1 MSYKIVAQYYKDIS
15 FEIPDAK
22 TALLLEKDI
31 KNYRFV
37 CDINSEK
44 VKENIIEVGVNLKL
58 SPIEKSTDKIIY
70 VSVNLA
76 SLITIEAKV
85 AKEELEKIILIEIPT
100 RIYPN
105 LRSMVV
111 LLFEKSGYKKISIHE
126 KIDFLK
132 LYEQKKNQKWFFFN
146 SLFKKLV
153 WLAISLGEGLT
164 TIFEYLLFLIFSSFE
179 KKSELLESWKIKV
192 GSFSPIRL
200 I

>member
-44 VKENIIEVGVNLKL
+44 LKENIIEISVNLKL
-58 SPIEKSTDKIIY
+58 SPIDKSAEKIIY

-76 SLITIEAKV
+76 SLISIDAKV
-85 AKEELEKIILIEIPT
+85 AKKELEKIILIEVPT
-100 RIYPN
+100 KIYPG
-105 LRSMVV
+105 LRNMVIF
-111 LLFEKSGYKKISIHE
+111 LFEKSGFKKINIHE

-132 LYEQKKNQKWFFFN
+132 LYEQKKNQK
-146 SLFKKLV
+146 
-153 WLAISLGEGLT
+153 
-164 TIFEYLLFLIFSSFE
+164 
-179 KKSELLESWKIKV
+179 
-192 GSFSPIRL
+192 
-200 I
+200 

>member
-44 VKENIIEVGVNLKL
+44 VKENIIEVSVNLKL
-58 SPIEKSTDKIIY
+58 SPIDKSAEKTIY

-111 LLFEKSGYKKISIHE
+111 ILFEKSGYKKINIHE

-132 LYEQKKNQKWFFFN
+132 LYEQKKTQK
-146 SLFKKLV
+146 
-153 WLAISLGEGLT
+153 
-164 TIFEYLLFLIFSSFE
+164 
-179 KKSELLESWKIKV
+179 
-192 GSFSPIRL
+192 
-200 I
+200 

>member
-44 VKENIIEVGVNLKL
+44 VKENIIEVSVNLKL
-58 SPIEKSTDKIIY
+58 SPVEKSTDKIIY

-76 SLITIEAKV
+76 SLISIDAKV
-85 AKEELEKIILIEIPT
+85 AKKELEKIILIEVPT
-100 RIYPN
+100 KIYPG
-105 LRSMVV
+105 LRNMVIF
-111 LLFEKSGYKKISIHE
+111 LFEKSGFKKINIHE

-132 LYEQKKNQKWFFFN
+132 LYEQKKNQK
-146 SLFKKLV
+146 
-153 WLAISLGEGLT
+153 
-164 TIFEYLLFLIFSSFE
+164 
-179 KKSELLESWKIKV
+179 
-192 GSFSPIRL
+192 
-200 I
+200 

>member
-1 MSYKIVAQYYKDIS
+1 MSYRIVAQYYKDIS

-44 VKENIIEVGVNLKL
+44 VKENIIEVSVNLKL
-58 SPIEKSTDKIIY
+58 SPVDKNAEKIIY

-111 LLFEKSGYKKISIHE
+111 LLFEKSGYKKINIHE

-132 LYEQKKNQKWFFFN
+132 LYEQKKNQK
-146 SLFKKLV
+146 
-153 WLAISLGEGLT
+153 
-164 TIFEYLLFLIFSSFE
+164 
-179 KKSELLESWKIKV
+179 
-192 GSFSPIRL
+192 
-200 I
+200 

>member
-1 MSYKIVAQYYKDIS
+1 MSYKIVVQYYKDIS

-44 VKENIIEVGVNLKL
+44 VKENIIEVSVNLKL
-58 SPIEKSTDKIIY
+58 SPIDKSAEKTIY

-111 LLFEKSGYKKISIHE
+111 LLFEKSGYKKINIHE

-132 LYEQKKNQKWFFFN
+132 LYEQKKTQK
-146 SLFKKLV
+146 
-153 WLAISLGEGLT
+153 
-164 TIFEYLLFLIFSSFE
+164 
-179 KKSELLESWKIKV
+179 
-192 GSFSPIRL
+192 
-200 I
+200 

>member
-44 VKENIIEVGVNLKL
+44 VKENIIEVSVNLKL
-58 SPIEKSTDKIIY
+58 SPVDKNAEKIIY

-111 LLFEKSGYKKISIHE
+111 LLFEKSGYKKINIHE

-132 LYEQKKNQKWFFFN
+132 LYEQKKTQK
-146 SLFKKLV
+146 
-153 WLAISLGEGLT
+153 
-164 TIFEYLLFLIFSSFE
+164 
-179 KKSELLESWKIKV
+179 
-192 GSFSPIRL
+192 
-200 I
+200 

>member
-76 SLITIEAKV
+76 SLITVEAKV
-85 AKEELEKIILIEIPT
+85 AKEELEKIILIKVPT
-100 RIYPN
+100 EIYPN
-105 LRSMVV
+105 LRNMVV

-146 SLFKKLV
+146 CLQVTSGIL
-153 WLAISLGEGLT
+153 
-164 TIFEYLLFLIFSSFE
+164 
-179 KKSELLESWKIKV
+179 WKIDEI
-192 GSFSPIRL
+192 S
-200 I
+200 

>member
-1 MSYKIVAQYYKDIS
+1 MSYKIIAQYYKDIS
-15 FEIPDAK
+15 FEIPDSK

-76 SLITIEAKV
+76 SLITVEAKV
-85 AKEELEKIILIEIPT
+85 AKEELEKIILIKVPT
-100 RIYPN
+100 EIYPN
-105 LRSMVV
+105 LRNMVV

-132 LYEQKKNQKWFFFN
+132 LYEQKKNQK
-146 SLFKKLV
+146 
-153 WLAISLGEGLT
+153 
-164 TIFEYLLFLIFSSFE
+164 
-179 KKSELLESWKIKV
+179 
-192 GSFSPIRL
+192 
-200 I
+200 

>member
-15 FEIPDAK
+15 FEIPDSK

-44 VKENIIEVGVNLKL
+44 VKENIIEVSVNLKL
-58 SPIEKSTDKIIY
+58 SPIDKSAEKTIY

-85 AKEELEKIILIEIPT
+85 TKEELEKIILIEIPT

-111 LLFEKSGYKKISIHE
+111 LLFEKSGYKKINIHE

-132 LYEQKKNQKWFFFN
+132 LYEQKKTQK
-146 SLFKKLV
+146 
-153 WLAISLGEGLT
+153 
-164 TIFEYLLFLIFSSFE
+164 
-179 KKSELLESWKIKV
+179 
-192 GSFSPIRL
+192 
-200 I
+200 

>member
-37 CDINSEK
+37 CAINSEK
-44 VKENIIEVGVNLKL
+44 VKENIIEVSVNLKL
-58 SPIEKSTDKIIY
+58 SPVDKNAEKIIY

-111 LLFEKSGYKKISIHE
+111 LLFEKSGYKKINIHE

-132 LYEQKKNQKWFFFN
+132 LYEQKKTQK
-146 SLFKKLV
+146 
-153 WLAISLGEGLT
+153 
-164 TIFEYLLFLIFSSFE
+164 
-179 KKSELLESWKIKV
+179 
-192 GSFSPIRL
+192 
-200 I
+200 

>member
-44 VKENIIEVGVNLKL
+44 VKENIIEVSVNLKL
-58 SPIEKSTDKIIY
+58 SPVDKNAEKIIY

-76 SLITIEAKV
+76 SLITVEAKV

-111 LLFEKSGYKKISIHE
+111 LLFEKSGYKKINIHE

-132 LYEQKKNQKWFFFN
+132 LYEQKKTQK
-146 SLFKKLV
+146 
-153 WLAISLGEGLT
+153 
-164 TIFEYLLFLIFSSFE
+164 
-179 KKSELLESWKIKV
+179 
-192 GSFSPIRL
+192 
-200 I
+200 

>member
-1 MSYKIVAQYYKDIS
+1 MSYKIIAQYYKDIS
-15 FEIPDAK
+15 FEIPDSK

-44 VKENIIEVGVNLKL
+44 VKENIIEVSVNLKL
-58 SPIEKSTDKIIY
+58 SPIDKSAKKIIY

-76 SLITIEAKV
+76 SLITIEGKV

-105 LRSMVV
+105 LRSMIV
-111 LLFEKSGYKKISIHE
+111 LLFEKSGYKKINIHE

-132 LYEQKKNQKWFFFN
+132 LYEQKKNQK
-146 SLFKKLV
+146 
-153 WLAISLGEGLT
+153 
-164 TIFEYLLFLIFSSFE
+164 
-179 KKSELLESWKIKV
+179 
-192 GSFSPIRL
+192 
-200 I
+200 

>member
-44 VKENIIEVGVNLKL
+44 VKENIIEVSVNLKL
-58 SPIEKSTDKIIY
+58 SPIDKSAEKTIY

-111 LLFEKSGYKKISIHE
+111 LLFEKSGYKKINIHE

-132 LYEQKKNQKWFFFN
+132 LYEQKKTQK
-146 SLFKKLV
+146 
-153 WLAISLGEGLT
+153 
-164 TIFEYLLFLIFSSFE
+164 
-179 KKSELLESWKIKV
+179 
-192 GSFSPIRL
+192 
-200 I
+200 

>member
-76 SLITIEAKV
+76 SLITVEAKV
-85 AKEELEKIILIEIPT
+85 AKEELEKIILIKVPT
-100 RIYPN
+100 EIYPN
-105 LRSMVV
+105 LRNMVV

-132 LYEQKKNQKWFFFN
+132 LYEQKKN
-146 SLFKKLV
+146 KK
-153 WLAISLGEGLT
+153 
-164 TIFEYLLFLIFSSFE
+164 
-179 KKSELLESWKIKV
+179 
-192 GSFSPIRL
+192 
-200 I
+200 

>member
-1 MSYKIVAQYYKDIS
+1 MSYKIIAQYYKDIS
-15 FEIPDAK
+15 FEIPDSK

-31 KNYRFV
+31 KNYRFI

-44 VKENIIEVGVNLKL
+44 VKENIIEVSVNLKL
-58 SPIEKSTDKIIY
+58 SPVDKNAEKIIY

-111 LLFEKSGYKKISIHE
+111 LLFEKSGYKKINIHE

-132 LYEQKKNQKWFFFN
+132 LYEQKKTQK
-146 SLFKKLV
+146 
-153 WLAISLGEGLT
+153 
-164 TIFEYLLFLIFSSFE
+164 
-179 KKSELLESWKIKV
+179 
-192 GSFSPIRL
+192 
-200 I
+200 